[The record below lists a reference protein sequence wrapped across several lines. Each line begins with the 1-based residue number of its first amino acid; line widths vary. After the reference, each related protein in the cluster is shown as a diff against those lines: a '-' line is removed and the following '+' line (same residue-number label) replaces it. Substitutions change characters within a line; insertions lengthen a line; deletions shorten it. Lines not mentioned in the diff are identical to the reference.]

1 LPIQLLPPPAPHDVV
16 TARPADPPSPVVRA
30 WARVVMEALFSTE
43 SGPPDAARVEDV
55 LDDFLD
61 FVARAPLRGRLI
73 MALSLFVLVWLAPLF
88 VGRLP
93 TLDGLELD
101 KRAEALDRVEH
112 GLFGPAAL
120 APKAILC
127 LLWFEHPA
135 TRVETRTEV
144 TCLLP

>member
-1 LPIQLLPPPAPHDVV
+1 MPIQLLPPPAPHDVV
-16 TARPADPPSPVVRA
+16 TARPVEAPSPVVRA
-30 WARVVMEALFSTE
+30 WARVVMEALFATDA
-43 SGPPDAARVEDV
+43 GAPDATRVEEV

-73 MALSLFVLVWLAPLF
+73 MALSLFALVWVAPLF
-88 VGRLP
+88 VWRLP
-93 TLDGLELD
+93 TLDGLDLD
-101 KRAEALDRVEH
+101 KRAEALERIEQS
-112 GLFGPAAL
+112 LLGPAAL